1 MGHFMNFR
9 KLSFEF
15 FGTTILLVAVVGS
28 SFMASYLKADWALG
42 LLINAAVTAAALAII
57 IKVGAPISGAHY
69 NPVVS
74 MTSWLLKKSTFAE
87 FLSYVFAQVLGA
99 IIGVVIANA
108 MFSADIIGSS
118 SMERTGSGLFIGEV
132 VATLGLVY
140 LALSSNEKS
149 AWKLIPLWIFAA
161 YFFTSSTSFANPAVT
176 LSRVFTD
183 APAGIALGSVGA
195 FILAQ
200 VIGALLAFS
209 LWKVEKKND

>member
-1 MGHFMNFR
+1 MNIR

-15 FGTTILLVAVVGS
+15 FGTATLLIAVVGS
-28 SFMASYLKADWALG
+28 SFMASSLKADGALG

-57 IKVGAPISGAHY
+57 IKVGASISGAHY

-74 MTSWLLKKSTFAE
+74 LTSWLLQKSTLAE

-99 IIGVVIANA
+99 IVGVVIANA

-118 SMERTGSGLFIGEV
+118 SMERSGIGLFIGEI
-132 VATLGLVY
+132 VATVGLVY

-149 AWKLIPLWIFAA
+149 VWKLIPLWIFAA

-176 LSRVFTD
+176 FSRVFTD

-195 FILAQ
+195 FVVAQ
-200 VIGALLAFS
+200 VIGALIAFS
-209 LWKVEKKND
+209 FWKVEKKNG

>member
-1 MGHFMNFR
+1 MNFR

-132 VATLGLVY
+132 FATFGLVY

-149 AWKLIPLWIFAA
+149 VWKLIPLWIFAA

>member
-132 VATLGLVY
+132 VATFGLVY

>member
-57 IKVGAPISGAHY
+57 IKVGAPICGAHY

-74 MTSWLLKKSTFAE
+74 MTSWLLKKSTFGYLVKINLNPIGDRKFLLPICLLAE
-87 FLSYVFAQVLGA
+87 DLA
-99 IIGVVIANA
+99 
-108 MFSADIIGSS
+108 IIGSS

-132 VATLGLVY
+132 FATFGLVY

-149 AWKLIPLWIFAA
+149 VWKLIPLWIFAA